1 MIKAPPVFELEGFYK
16 IILYEEVW
24 IMENSKLQELF
35 NELSIEEKIGQLFQA
50 TGAVYEEEAVIS
62 GPVKELGINE
72 RDIYLAGSVL
82 GTMGAKKTKQI
93 QKKYM
98 EKHPHHIPLLFML
111 DIINGYKTVY
121 QIPLGQGAA
130 FEPELARKCASM
142 AAREAAADGLHVT
155 FSPMADLVRDARW
168 GRVMEATGED
178 VYLNSVYA
186 RAMVEGYQGEDLS
199 DKETLAACVKHFA
212 GYGAA
217 EAGRDYNTVELS
229 ERTLRDFY
237 LPAYESG
244 IQAGAELVMTSF
256 NTIDGIPATIN
267 KKLMRDVLRKE
278 MGFDGVLIS
287 DFGAIGE
294 TIIHG
299 VSEDR
304 ADAARRALEAGVD
317 IDMMSGVYPKTLCQL
332 LDEKKIELERIEECA
347 WRVLKLKNKLGL
359 FENPYKGADE
369 GVAEEQ
375 ILCQEHKEL
384 AETMATKSFVLL
396 ENKNNILP
404 LSKGKKVLFAGPYV
418 NRQEMLGAWSFT
430 GDISDTITIQQAAE
444 KKMENYEVCF
454 CQGCPILPKEMKLDG
469 FVNYKEE
476 EFTEKEIEKMLTEAE
491 SKAEQADVVVLALG
505 EHFLQSGEAT
515 SRAMIEIPENQMKL
529 MERIEKINPNIVVVL
544 FNGRPLDIRKIKQRA
559 KAILEVWMPGTMG
572 GNAIVDM
579 LVGNNA
585 PSGKL
590 PMSFPYCV
598 GQIPVHYDELNT
610 GRVHVPGRDKDRY
623 VSKYLDIENKPLYA
637 FGYGLTYTDFH
648 ISEPVLNKNTMR
660 KGEKIV
666 ASVKVK
672 NCGERSGAET
682 IQLYIHDVAA
692 SVARPKKQLKGFQKI
707 ELQPQEEQEVSF
719 AISEEMLRFT
729 REDGVFASEE
739 GEFEVFIGNSSE
751 EERKTKFVLKD
762 A

>member
-1 MIKAPPVFELEGFYK
+1 
-16 IILYEEVW
+16 
-24 IMENSKLQELF
+24 MENSKLQELF
-35 NELSIEEKIGQLFQA
+35 NELSIEEKIGQLFQV

-155 FSPMADLVRDARW
+155 FSPMADLVHDARW
-168 GRVMEATGED
+168 GRVMETTGED

-287 DFGAIGE
+287 DLGE

-317 IDMMSGVYPKTLCQL
+317 IDMMSGVYPQTLYQL
-332 LDEKKIELERIEECA
+332 LEEKKIGLEMIEECA

-369 GVAEEQ
+369 DLAEKQ

-404 LSKGKKVLFAGPYV
+404 LSKGDKVLFVGPYV

-491 SKAEQADVVVLALG
+491 SKAKQADVVVLALG

-529 MERIEKINPNIVVVL
+529 LERIEKINPNIVVVL

>member
-1 MIKAPPVFELEGFYK
+1 MD
-16 IILYEEVW
+16 
-24 IMENSKLQELF
+24 NRKLQELF
-35 NELSIEEKIGQLFQA
+35 NEMSIEEKIGQLFQV

-62 GPVKELGINE
+62 GPIKELGINE

-267 KKLMRDVLRKE
+267 KKLMREVLRKE

-294 TIIHG
+294 TITHG

-317 IDMMSGVYPKTLCQL
+317 IDMMSGVYPQTLYQL
-332 LDEKKIELERIEECA
+332 LKEKKIELEMIEECA
-347 WRVLKLKNKLGL
+347 WRVLKMKNKLGL

-369 GVAEEQ
+369 DLAEKQ

-404 LSKGKKVLFAGPYV
+404 LSKGDKVLFAGPYV

-444 KKMENYEVCF
+444 KKMKNYEVCF

-476 EFTEKEIEKMLTEAE
+476 EFGEKEIEKMLTEAE
-491 SKAEQADVVVLALG
+491 SKAKQADVVVLALG

-529 MERIEKINPNIVVVL
+529 LERIEKINPNIVVVL

-559 KAILEVWMPGTMG
+559 KAILEVWIPGTMG

-579 LVGNNA
+579 LVGNNT

-598 GQIPVHYDELNT
+598 GQIPIHYDELNT
-610 GRVHVPGRDKDRY
+610 GRVHVQGRDKDRY
-623 VSKYLDIENKPLYA
+623 VSKYLDVQNKPLYT
-637 FGYGLTYTDFH
+637 FGYGLTYTNFR
-648 ISEPVLNKNTMR
+648 ISEPVLSKNSMR
-660 KGEKIV
+660 TGERII

-672 NCGERSGAET
+672 NCGERSGVET
-682 IQLYIHDVAA
+682 LQLYIHDVAA

-707 ELQPQEEQEVSF
+707 ELQPQEEQEISF
-719 AISEEMLRFT
+719 VISEEILRFT
-729 REDGVFASEE
+729 REDGVFSSEE

-751 EERKTKFVLKD
+751 EERRAKFVLKSE
-762 A
+762 

>member
-1 MIKAPPVFELEGFYK
+1 
-16 IILYEEVW
+16 
-24 IMENSKLQELF
+24 MENSKLQELF
-35 NELSIEEKIGQLFQA
+35 NELSIEEKIGQLFQV

-155 FSPMADLVRDARW
+155 FSPMADLVHDARW
-168 GRVMEATGED
+168 GRVMETTGED

-317 IDMMSGVYPKTLCQL
+317 IDMMSGVYPQTLYQL
-332 LDEKKIELERIEECA
+332 LEEKKIELEMIEECA

-369 GVAEEQ
+369 DLAEKQ

-404 LSKGKKVLFAGPYV
+404 LSKGDKVLFVGPYV

-491 SKAEQADVVVLALG
+491 SKAKQADVVVLALG

-529 MERIEKINPNIVVVL
+529 LERIEKINPNIVVVL

-648 ISEPVLNKNTMR
+648 ISEPVLNKNIMR